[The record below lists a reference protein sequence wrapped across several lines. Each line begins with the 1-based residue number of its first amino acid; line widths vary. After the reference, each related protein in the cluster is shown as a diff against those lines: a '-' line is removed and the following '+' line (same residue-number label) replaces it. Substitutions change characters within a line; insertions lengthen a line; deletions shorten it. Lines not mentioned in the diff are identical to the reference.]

1 MAYRNDVDALEAR
14 YRAVQAEVD
23 EKTRARDDV
32 ARMLEEARARERN
45 DELYRDFASG
55 GPQRRRRR
63 RIRIGVTLAAVVTIA
78 MGGVFVMRHHHG
90 PDRKAQIFREM
101 ERFTDQLCQCHDM
114 QCVQGVSD
122 EMTRWSQQ
130 VTKEIGNPPKL
141 SDAEMKR
148 ATTIAERMAK
158 CMQQAMSTSPPYAPD
173 PPPVVE

>member
-63 RIRIGVTLAAVVTIA
+63 RIRIAVSLAAFVTLAL
-78 MGGVFVMRHHHG
+78 GGAFVMRHRHG

-101 ERFTDQLCQCHDM
+101 DRFTDQLCQCHDM
-114 QCVQGVSD
+114 KCVQGVSD
-122 EMTRWSQQ
+122 EMTRWSER
-130 VTKEIGNPPKL
+130 VTKELGNPPKL
-141 SDAEMKR
+141 SDAETKR
-148 ATTIAERMAK
+148 ATVIAERMMK
-158 CMQQAMSTSPPYAPD
+158 CMQQAMTTPPATPD
-173 PPPVVE
+173 PQPVVE